1 MASTSRAPSLSPQE
15 GYRRWA
21 RRYDTEPN
29 PILSLEKRY
38 LEPMLPIAKGM
49 DVVDLGCGTGRWLEI
64 LKDKLPDSLLG
75 IDTSPEM
82 LRQARRKL
90 QGRAKLIHADG
101 CTVPLV
107 PLSAD
112 LVFVSFVLSYIEDA
126 KGFLSNG
133 SAALRESG
141 SLFLTDVHPE
151 TCRALKWKRG
161 GHGEAGFQVIR
172 TIERSIDLVIA
183 LCKAANLRLVS
194 RLEPDFGEPE
204 RRLFEAAGKTAEFDK
219 AAGYPAIYIL
229 EFRPASASRIA
240 VVPIE
245 RDSAICAIRNAHV
258 SIGPQERVGATLRL
272 ASSHIES
279 LGAATGSASPSVGS
293 KAVLDL
299 TGFLLFPG
307 LVNAHDHLEFA
318 LFPRLGAGEYR
329 NSVEWAD
336 DIHRT
341 EAAAIAMHRRV
352 PKDVRLWWGGVRNL
366 LCGAST
372 VSHHNPYDASVF
384 ESEFA
389 VRVLRDCGWAHSLSV
404 DSEAV
409 QKKKQ
414 SQTGLP
420 FVIHLGEGIDK
431 RSEDEIGELQRH
443 GALDED
449 TVIVHGLGLDET
461 GRALLRE
468 SGAGLI
474 WCPSSNVFLFGRTL
488 PARVIESMS
497 RVALGS
503 DSPLTAVGDLLDELR
518 FARDVSALDLDALY
532 HLVTRQAAN
541 MFRLREEQGS
551 LRPGGMADI
560 IAVRD
565 VGKSPSETLT
575 NLSYC
580 DVELVLIGARVHLAS
595 DEIFQRLPESA
606 RAGLQLLVVEETLRW
621 VRAPLERLFLKT
633 EPHLPEGISL
643 GGKRVRLGIRN

>member
-1 MASTSRAPSLSPQE
+1 M
-15 GYRRWA
+15 
-21 RRYDTEPN
+21 
-29 PILSLEKRY
+29 
-38 LEPMLPIAKGM
+38 
-49 DVVDLGCGTGRWLEI
+49 
-64 LKDKLPDSLLG
+64 
-75 IDTSPEM
+75 
-82 LRQARRKL
+82 
-90 QGRAKLIHADG
+90 
-101 CTVPLV
+101 
-107 PLSAD
+107 
-112 LVFVSFVLSYIEDA
+112 
-126 KGFLSNG
+126 
-133 SAALRESG
+133 
-141 SLFLTDVHPE
+141 
-151 TCRALKWKRG
+151 
-161 GHGEAGFQVIR
+161 
-172 TIERSIDLVIA
+172 
-183 LCKAANLRLVS
+183 
-194 RLEPDFGEPE
+194 
-204 RRLFEAAGKTAEFDK
+204 
-219 AAGYPAIYIL
+219 
-229 EFRPASASRIA
+229 
-240 VVPIE
+240 
-245 RDSAICAIRNAHV
+245 
-258 SIGPQERVGATLRL
+258 
-272 ASSHIES
+272 
-279 LGAATGSASPSVGS
+279 
-293 KAVLDL
+293 
-299 TGFLLFPG
+299 
-307 LVNAHDHLEFA
+307 
-318 LFPRLGAGEYR
+318 
-329 NSVEWAD
+329 
-336 DIHRT
+336 
-341 EAAAIAMHRRV
+341 
-352 PKDVRLWWGGVRNL
+352 
-366 LCGAST
+366 
-372 VSHHNPYDASVF
+372 
-384 ESEFA
+384 
-389 VRVLRDCGWAHSLSV
+389 

-532 HLVTRQAAN
+532 HLVTRQAAD